1 MLDRVFTAASIR
13 PIFNPASVAVIGASR
28 DHSSIGFRILHSL
41 RMGYKGRLFAI
52 NRRAKQIDTIPSFA
66 SISEVSENVDL
77 AIVCVP
83 KESVLEILDDCA
95 KKGVRAL
102 IVISAGFAET
112 GKEGDKV
119 LLKDVVT
126 LKESPRL
133 GCGLMEMKE
142 TRFDWTLKYDEIDYI
157 IDGTLEVNI
166 DGRKVVASKGEMLF
180 IPKNSTIEFSVPEYA
195 KFMYVTYPANW
206 ADLK

>member
-1 MLDRVFTAASIR
+1 MNGGIKVENIDVKSIEDMVRKIIAESLSKEECGFEKHVDASGIM
-13 PIFNPASVAVIGASR
+13 SVKLNTVKM
-28 DHSSIGFRILHSL
+28 DKF
-41 RMGYKGRLFAI
+41 
-52 NRRAKQIDTIPSFA
+52 
-66 SISEVSENVDL
+66 
-77 AIVCVP
+77 
-83 KESVLEILDDCA
+83 
-95 KKGVRAL
+95 
-102 IVISAGFAET
+102 ET

-126 LKESPRL
+126 LEESPRM
-133 GCGLMEMKE
+133 GCGVMEMTE

-157 IDGTLEVNI
+157 IDGTLEINI
-166 DGRKVVASKGEMLF
+166 DGRQVVASKGEMLF

>member
-1 MLDRVFTAASIR
+1 MENIDVKSIEDMVRKIIAESLSKEERGFEKHVDASGIM
-13 PIFNPASVAVIGASR
+13 SVKLNTVKM
-28 DHSSIGFRILHSL
+28 DKF
-41 RMGYKGRLFAI
+41 
-52 NRRAKQIDTIPSFA
+52 
-66 SISEVSENVDL
+66 
-77 AIVCVP
+77 
-83 KESVLEILDDCA
+83 
-95 KKGVRAL
+95 
-102 IVISAGFAET
+102 ET

-126 LKESPRL
+126 LEESPRL
-133 GCGLMEMKE
+133 GCGVMEMKE

-157 IDGTLEVNI
+157 IDGTLEINI
-166 DGRKVVASKGEMLF
+166 DGRQVVASKGEMLF